1 MQSPESAVKSFRNLQ
16 TAASTLWPADG
27 RLAAPQ
33 SNISRTTAERGLL
46 VHVTAFP
53 AGTGVLGFGILT
65 LGTVEEAEALLA
77 EDPGVSGGRLRAEV
91 FGAMTFTADRHRHL
105 LRRG

>member
-1 MQSPESAVKSFRNLQ
+1 MRSNCRSGPVQSPESAVKSFRNLQ

-65 LGTVEEAEALLA
+65 LGTVEEVTGTGTALPFAIEALLA
-77 EDPGVSGGRLRAEV
+77 PYRRIRL
-91 FGAMTFTADRHRHL
+91 
-105 LRRG
+105 